1 MTSINI
7 LITGVNGQL
16 GYDAAKLLSPF
27 HKIIGLKK
35 DELDIT
41 KLKDV
46 QNVISNVKPQVI
58 INCAAYTNVDGC
70 EENINLAYNI
80 NAYGCHNLAILSKK
94 YDYCLVHFSTDYV
107 FDGKK
112 SQPYI
117 ESDKANPLNIY
128 GSSKLLGENFIK
140 SLCPK
145 HYILR
150 TSWLYGQHGNNFVK
164 TMLKL
169 SKKNDTLNVVND
181 QIGTPTYTVDL
192 IKVIAMLIKTDNYG
206 IYHVSN
212 EGECSWYDFTNKIL
226 QLTNNKTKVFPIDS
240 EQLNKPAKR
249 PSYSVLKNYMLK
261 HVFNYKTRS
270 WEEALEEFLIVSKI
284 L

>member
-1 MTSINI
+1 MNI

-16 GYDAAKLLSPF
+16 GYDAEKLLSPF
-27 HKIIGLKK
+27 HKIVGLNKE
-35 DELDIT
+35 ELDIT

-46 QNVISNVKPQVI
+46 QNIISNVKPQVI
-58 INCAAYTNVDGC
+58 INCAAYTNVDRC
-70 EENINLAYNI
+70 EDNIDLAYNI
-80 NAYGCHNLAILSKK
+80 NAYGCCNLAILSKK
-94 YDYCLVHFSTDYV
+94 YDYRLVHISTDYI

-112 SQPYI
+112 NQPYI

-169 SKKNDTLNVVND
+169 SMKNDTLNVVND
-181 QIGTPTYTVDL
+181 QIGTPTYTLDL
-192 IKVIAMLIKTDNYG
+192 LKVITMVIKTDNYG

-212 EGECSWYDFTNKIL
+212 KGECSWYDFTNKIL
-226 QLTNNKTKVFPIDS
+226 QLTNNKTKVLPIDS
-240 EQLNKPAKR
+240 EQLDKPAKR
-249 PSYSVLKNYMLK
+249 PSYSVLKNHMLE
-261 HVFNYKTRS
+261 HVFNYKLRY
-270 WEEALEEFLIVSKI
+270 WEDALEEFLQK